1 MTDGSAIGAI
11 GAFDRRALLG
21 AAGALGTF
29 LLDAGAARAED
40 EPTAVS
46 DTYPS
51 QDPAVVRE
59 VVTVAHG
66 RIERLR
72 ELVTARPELA
82 NAAWDWGFGDWESA
96 LGAASHMG
104 RRDIAGLLLA
114 HGARPDVF
122 TAAMLGDLPAVRSAI
137 EAFPGLQR
145 TRGPHGI
152 TLLAHARAGG
162 EGSRSVLRYL
172 ESLGDADPVYRTVE
186 LGAED
191 LRRVQG
197 VFVFGAQPNDRFVI
211 ESADRGGLM
220 LRRGDG
226 VPRPLFHLG
235 GLEFHPSGAPS
246 ARIRVVDAAASLAR
260 LEIRNPD
267 LVLAATRPA
276 SP

>member
-1 MTDGSAIGAI
+1 MMDASSG

-21 AAGALGTF
+21 AASVLGTF
-29 LLDAGAARAED
+29 LLDPGAACAED
-40 EPTAVS
+40 EPAAIG

-66 RIERLR
+66 RIDRLR

-96 LGAASHMG
+96 IGAASHMG
-104 RRDIAGLLLA
+104 RRDIAALLLE

-122 TAAMLGDLPAVRSAI
+122 TAAMVGDLPAVRSAI
-137 EAFPGLQR
+137 ETFPGLQR
-145 TRGPHGI
+145 SRGPHGL

-162 EGSRSVLRYL
+162 EASRAVQQYL

-186 LGAED
+186 LDAES

-197 VFVFGAQPNDRFVI
+197 VFVFGSRSNDRFVI
-211 ESADRGGLM
+211 ETAERGGLK

-226 VPRPLFHLG
+226 APRPLFHVG

-246 ARIRVVDAAASLAR
+246 ARIRVVDATAGAASR

-267 LVLAATRPA
+267 LVVSATRLA